1 MADGKIPSK
10 LNVNISC
17 FITMER
23 LDGWFGNQPVG
34 KLWVGI
40 PAQPGSMN
48 EFDSMSPGGKKFI
61 IACDFTWFVA
71 SFFSPP
77 HFGITQQDAIYFTDA
92 DATARCCLGYPS
104 LSGSNILVSRNI
116 LVSILRNDTHQSL
129 RISSGSNEQYSTRIC
144 ADIWQ

>member
-1 MADGKIPSK
+1 MAERKIPLK

-40 PAQPGSMN
+40 RAQPGSMN

-61 IACDFTWFVA
+61 IACDFTVFVA
-71 SFFSPP
+71 SFFSP
-77 HFGITQQDAIYFTDA
+77 
-92 DATARCCLGYPS
+92 
-104 LSGSNILVSRNI
+104 
-116 LVSILRNDTHQSL
+116 SILASDSRMQFTFPMLMQGVLLAIHH
-129 RISSGSNEQYSTRIC
+129 
-144 ADIWQ
+144 